1 MENGGQESNF
11 QVRVARSDD
20 LELYLAHSR
29 AAQQRIRQRGLA
41 QYVPA
46 AHDAYRDAMQQRI
59 DRGTLY
65 VVEDVSPFACVPTFP
80 PSMSAGL
87 GESDS
92 INHATLRAAAF
103 FNLEQTRSEWWQA
116 DLVPAAYL
124 AGMVVAS
131 QWSGRGVGRWVVA
144 WCLAQ
149 AVQWRCFAL
158 RLDCHAGNAW
168 LRNYYESL
176 GFELRGYV
184 AMQPGYDGC
193 LYERPVSGFPASFT
207 S

>member
-11 QVRVARSDD
+11 QVRVARCDD
-20 LELYLAHSR
+20 LELYLTYSR

-46 AHDAYRDAMQQRI
+46 AHDAYRDAMRQRI
-59 DRGTLY
+59 DRRTLL
-65 VVEDVSPFACVPTFP
+65 VAEGVCQLSQNSRSSAKASSSTEWDARDSHPT
-80 PSMSAGL
+80 L
-87 GESDS
+87 E
-92 INHATLRAAAF
+92 AAAF
-103 FNLEQTRSEWWQA
+103 FNLEKTRSEWWQA
-116 DLVPAAYL
+116 DQVPAAYL
-124 AGMVVAS
+124 AGMVVAP

-149 AVQWRCFAL
+149 AVHWRCSAL

-193 LYERPVSGFPASFT
+193 LYERPVNGLPASRT